1 MSLLYVVVEYPYWN
15 NLLSYVRFWAIVFH
29 HVFPQMPLFLMHD
42 FFSCFLI
49 SLHVFSKCLPPI
61 PQSHSAHG
69 QSTGSASLWDQK
81 FGNGV
86 HWCSKCWG
94 VHLELQQRLTP
105 RISPTASPPAGS
117 PLFLHPEGC
126 WAGRA
131 RCVRLS
137 ARKSALSFVHRST
150 SSGLHCMLDAYWRKR
165 SECYDLITVFSDGF
179 AELEQCL

>member
-1 MSLLYVVVEYPYWN
+1 MYFPRCPSSWCMTFFLA
-15 NLLSYVRFWAIVFH
+15 FWLVCMFLASACRQYHKAI
-29 HVFPQMPLFLMHD
+29 QLMDKALAQHNGPSS
-42 FFSCFLI
+42 F
-49 SLHVFSKCLPPI
+49 
-61 PQSHSAHG
+61 
-69 QSTGSASLWDQK
+69 ASLWDQK